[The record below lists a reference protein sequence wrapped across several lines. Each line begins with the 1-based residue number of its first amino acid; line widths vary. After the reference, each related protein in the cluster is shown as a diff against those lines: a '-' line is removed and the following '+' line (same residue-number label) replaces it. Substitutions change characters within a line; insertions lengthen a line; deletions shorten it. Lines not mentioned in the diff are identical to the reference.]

1 MRSEQGNRGQ
11 RESRVHRLPI
21 AKSVIKELDGY
32 PLKVH
37 RQIVR
42 RILAL
47 QFDPRPHNSKKIA
60 DGRRVSSGEY
70 RIYYEILE
78 DENLV
83 SVELEGKRGDDEVYK
98 RLSRLKR

>member
-1 MRSEQGNRGQ
+1 
-11 RESRVHRLPI
+11 VHRLSI

-60 DGRRVSSGEY
+60 DGPRVSSGEH
-70 RIYYEILE
+70 RIYYEILKH
-78 DENLV
+78 ENLV
-83 SVELEGKRGDDEVYK
+83 SVELVGKRVMTRSTSD
-98 RLSRLKR
+98 

>member
-1 MRSEQGNRGQ
+1 M
-11 RESRVHRLPI
+11 HRLSI
-21 AKSVIKELDGY
+21 AKPVIKELDGY

-37 RQIVR
+37 KQIVN

-47 QFDPRPHNSKKIA
+47 QFDPRPHDSKKIA
-60 DGRRVSSGEY
+60 NGLRVDSGEY

-83 SVELEGKRGDDEVYK
+83 SVELVGKRGDDEVYR
-98 RLSRLKR
+98 RLARLKR

>member
-1 MRSEQGNRGQ
+1 MYNLRVQKRAVADMRRFTPKIYRQ
-11 RESRVHRLPI
+11 I
-21 AKSVIKELDGY
+21 A
-32 PLKVH
+32 LKVF
-37 RQIVR
+37 
-42 RILAL
+42 AL
-47 QFDPRPHNSKKIA
+47 QFDPRPHDSKKIA

-83 SVELEGKRGDDEVYK
+83 SVELVGKHGDDEVYK